1 MKEKVV
7 IILEIVF
14 ILGAFLF
21 YIIKEEIP
29 ELKRQYGSSDK
40 IINTKRYQNMIEIN
54 IDNNIDFSVIID
66 NDKRIYHLMF
76 FNKDSVVLYNKNI
89 ENNYFDIAIDN
100 IVRNLIENDYL
111 KNNSE
116 IVITKYSDVYYGEF
130 INSFKNILKKYSL
143 NNNIKEDTSNL
154 VEKAHMLNIL
164 DAGTSTILLK
174 MDYYS
179 KEMKLLYNTKNNK
192 TINVINKNN
201 SKKYTDNVYKKI
213 EKYILE
219 NNIKN
224 LKKNDTM
231 LLINNI
237 PADSDGKYYPTNNS
251 WYYVDNGRVYAYIE
265 IQNNESIYKYCY
277 KGEIDLTNEGECG

>member
-1 MKEKVV
+1 
-7 IILEIVF
+7 
-14 ILGAFLF
+14 
-21 YIIKEEIP
+21 
-29 ELKRQYGSSDK
+29 
-40 IINTKRYQNMIEIN
+40 
-54 IDNNIDFSVIID
+54 
-66 NDKRIYHLMF
+66 
-76 FNKDSVVLYNKNI
+76 
-89 ENNYFDIAIDN
+89 
-100 IVRNLIENDYL
+100 L

-154 VEKAHMLNIL
+154 VGKAHMLKIL
-164 DAGTSTILLK
+164 GAGTSTILLK